1 MSKKSIAI
9 LESTS
14 FIDALNAVG
23 TLLSE
28 VKVTLAG
35 RYFLGEGKVAIV
47 FKGEP
52 EAITSIISIAENR
65 MGNLELNTG
74 AVHDLPR
81 KAMEVLLAPHNGF
94 HPVFTVR
101 ESTPVEKLA
110 IGKEVGTAADIEG
123 LYIVMSPQGPTVSF
137 ERVPGLT
144 SKRKKRLSEV
154 LQYFWANKNR
164 KITSNEVARILDHI
178 PKPTLGRDLDYLSQ
192 CSLIGKEGRGRATY
206 YLYRPLDAGNRKD

>member
-14 FIDALNAVG
+14 FLDALNAVG
-23 TLLSE
+23 TLLGE
-28 VKVTLAG
+28 TKVTLAG
-35 RYFLGEGKVAIV
+35 RYLLGQGKVAIV

-52 EAITSIISIAENR
+52 EAISSVISIVENR
-65 MGNLELNTG
+65 LGDMELKTG
-74 AVHDLPR
+74 VIHDFPR
-81 KAMEVLLAPHNGF
+81 KAMEMMLAPHDGF

-110 IGKEVGTAADIEG
+110 VGKEVGTAADLDG
-123 LYIVMSPQGPTVSF
+123 LYIVMSPEGPTVSF
-137 ERVPGLT
+137 ERVSGLT

-154 LQYFWANKNR
+154 LQYFWANKNQ
-164 KITSNEVARILDHI
+164 KITSNEVARSMDHI

-192 CSLIGKEGRGRATY
+192 SNLIGKEGRGRATY
-206 YLYRPLDAGNRKD
+206 YLYKPLETRDRSD